1 MANILTRALNALRK
15 KEKEPV
21 SSFIN
26 LSRYGMSSKPSMTL
40 AAVYRCVSVIS
51 DSVAQLPLE
60 TFRRDN
66 EGFKS
71 LYTSHPAYTLLR
83 EFPSP
88 DMTRFTFLKTLVSSV
103 LLNGNGYAYIDRDEY
118 GNALSLQFIPANLVT
133 IVYINVDGMER
144 RRYKVTGFK
153 YLVEPTD
160 MIHVL
165 NFSYD
170 GIHGISTLAH
180 ARNTLRLSSSAE
192 DYAKGFFDGGS
203 NVTGILTVE
212 GSRLREGQRDDIKR
226 EWARMINNGGVGVLE
241 GNMRYQSVS
250 INPADM
256 QMLETRQFNVI
267 DICRFFGVSPVK
279 AFDLSKSS
287 YSTVEATQL
296 AFLTDTL
303 APLLE
308 NIELEFKRKVFRF
321 SERPY
326 IEVKFDTSTLLRA
339 DKTAQSSY
347 MKSLFEIGGLTPNE
361 ARRMMDMPRV
371 KDGDQ
376 PLVNNAMVP
385 LSFVTGKKNDVT
397 QQVGNS

>member
-1 MANILTRALNALRK
+1 MANIFTRVLNALRK
-15 KEKEPV
+15 KEREPV

-26 LSRYGMSSKPSMTL
+26 LSRYGTSSKPSMTL
-40 AAVYRCVSVIS
+40 AAAYRCVSVIS
-51 DSVAQLPLE
+51 DSVAQLPLD

-170 GIHGISTLAH
+170 SISNIKDAIIILKNNKLGLVGWNGELIIEPSYNCIEFVNMHDEVYTDVFRDSCYKQYGKYRPDFIFDTDENITEAENSSGEFLSEQTELLEVINNEEASE
-180 ARNTLRLSSSAE
+180 NDDSLSSES
-192 DYAKGFFDGGS
+192 
-203 NVTGILTVE
+203 
-212 GSRLREGQRDDIKR
+212 
-226 EWARMINNGGVGVLE
+226 
-241 GNMRYQSVS
+241 
-250 INPADM
+250 
-256 QMLETRQFNVI
+256 
-267 DICRFFGVSPVK
+267 
-279 AFDLSKSS
+279 
-287 YSTVEATQL
+287 
-296 AFLTDTL
+296 
-303 APLLE
+303 
-308 NIELEFKRKVFRF
+308 
-321 SERPY
+321 
-326 IEVKFDTSTLLRA
+326 
-339 DKTAQSSY
+339 
-347 MKSLFEIGGLTPNE
+347 
-361 ARRMMDMPRV
+361 
-371 KDGDQ
+371 
-376 PLVNNAMVP
+376 NNAEITENC
-385 LSFVTGKKNDVT
+385 LSR
-397 QQVGNS
+397 

>member
-26 LSRYGMSSKPSMTL
+26 LSRYGTSSKPSMTL

-88 DMTRFTFLKTLVSSV
+88 DMTRFTFLKTLISSV
-103 LLNGNGYAYIDRDEY
+103 LLNGNGYAYIDRDDY
-118 GNALSLQFIPANLVT
+118 GNALSLQFIPANLVS

-165 NFSYD
+165 NFS
-170 GIHGISTLAH
+170 
-180 ARNTLRLSSSAE
+180 
-192 DYAKGFFDGGS
+192 
-203 NVTGILTVE
+203 
-212 GSRLREGQRDDIKR
+212 
-226 EWARMINNGGVGVLE
+226 
-241 GNMRYQSVS
+241 
-250 INPADM
+250 
-256 QMLETRQFNVI
+256 
-267 DICRFFGVSPVK
+267 
-279 AFDLSKSS
+279 
-287 YSTVEATQL
+287 
-296 AFLTDTL
+296 
-303 APLLE
+303 
-308 NIELEFKRKVFRF
+308 
-321 SERPY
+321 
-326 IEVKFDTSTLLRA
+326 
-339 DKTAQSSY
+339 
-347 MKSLFEIGGLTPNE
+347 
-361 ARRMMDMPRV
+361 
-371 KDGDQ
+371 
-376 PLVNNAMVP
+376 
-385 LSFVTGKKNDVT
+385 
-397 QQVGNS
+397 